1 MASYQQSA
9 ISDQPNAELK
19 ADKLKADRFAT
30 QFARFLEREESRW
43 VRPAAVVLAREGA
56 RAAEAYQQGGE
67 GAALNSV
74 DEREWERY
82 LERVWLSVVPRAGEF
97 TTDQIGGQQSA
108 ISGQLNARLNADK
121 LKADSFVK
129 EPPDPFLQAAINWL
143 KLNMAERVQGITQT
157 SKEEIGNQIRI
168 GVSKGEGI
176 ADIAARIV
184 KHRRSITPER
194 AQTIARTEV
203 HAAANYGSLVA
214 AELVTVPM
222 EKIWIARAD
231 ARDSHR
237 AASGQRRALDSSF
250 IVGGY
255 RLMHPGDSSFGAPA
269 GLVVNC
275 RCVMSFEVKRR
286 ERRRRAA

>member
-1 MASYQQSA
+1 MSAAASTQASITRQA
-9 ISDQPNAELK
+9 A
-19 ADKLKADRFAT
+19 
-30 QFARFLEREESRW
+30 QFARFLEREEARW
-43 VRPAAVVLAREGA
+43 VRPAAVVLAREGV
-56 RAAEAYQQGGE
+56 RAAGAYRQGGE

-82 LERVWLSVVPRAGEF
+82 IERVWLSTVPRAGEF
-97 TTDQIGGQQSA
+97 VTDQIVV
-108 ISGQLNARLNADK
+108 
-121 LKADSFVK
+121 KAA
-129 EPPDPFLQAAINWL
+129 PPDPFMQAAVRHL
-143 KLNMAERVQGITQT
+143 RLNGGDRIKGITQT
-157 SKEEIGNQIRI
+157 SKDEIGNQIRI
-168 GVSKGEGI
+168 GVSKGESR
-176 ADIAARIV
+176 DEIAARIV

-237 AASGQRRALDSSF
+237 AASGQRRALDRPF

-255 RLMHPGDSSFGAPA
+255 QLDHPGDSSRGVPA

-286 ERRRRAA
+286 ERRRAA